1 MDSPDPIGHSILD
14 TLPPVIRQ
22 ARDVRLHDSRLE
34 DVASWMAY
42 EELPF
47 PDFHFP
53 IDPRW
58 SDHESANF
66 ILLTAALN
74 FAFTDFSSGK
84 IFAVRE
90 GAKQLYDSDAMIFCL
105 ARAIAEGIPLLQSD
119 YLSRLTNSRLS
130 QVFSGNMPV
139 PLLQERAAIL
149 RRIGSVLSQHY
160 QGSFLSFLREGRPRL
175 YDNQRGLL
183 DRLTTAF
190 ASFEDEASYRGHR
203 IRFRKRAQL
212 LMWQFHTH
220 FRNGGLFRLEDPE
233 KLTAFADYIL
243 PAALR
248 VLGIISYSSRLEESI
263 QQRRLLE
270 KGGGQEVEIRAFTL
284 WACHLLTR
292 AINQHRPSDRAI
304 VTAELDSR
312 LWTHYHAGH
321 WPHHLTQ
328 TIAY

>member
-1 MDSPDPIGHSILD
+1 
-14 TLPPVIRQ
+14 
-22 ARDVRLHDSRLE
+22 
-34 DVASWMAY
+34 
-42 EELPF
+42 
-47 PDFHFP
+47 
-53 IDPRW
+53 
-58 SDHESANF
+58 
-66 ILLTAALN
+66 
-74 FAFTDFSSGK
+74 
-84 IFAVRE
+84 
-90 GAKQLYDSDAMIFCL
+90 MIFCL

-139 PLLQERAAIL
+139 PLLQERAATL

-160 QGSFLSFLREGRPRL
+160 QESFLSFLRAGKPRL
-175 YDNQRGLL
+175 YNGQAGLL

-190 ASFEDEASYRGHR
+190 TSFEDEASYRGHR

-212 LMWQFHTH
+212 LMWQLHTH
-220 FRNGGLFRLEDPE
+220 FRNRGLFRLEDPE

-284 WACHLLTR
+284 WACHRLTR
-292 AINQHRPSDRAI
+292 AHQPTPPLRPRHRHGRARQPALDPLSRRSLAPPPHPDHSLLA
-304 VTAELDSR
+304 VALSTSASGSTATEVHS
-312 LWTHYHAGH
+312 AGRH
-321 WPHHLTQ
+321 STLSTF
-328 TIAY
+328 AVDKSFR